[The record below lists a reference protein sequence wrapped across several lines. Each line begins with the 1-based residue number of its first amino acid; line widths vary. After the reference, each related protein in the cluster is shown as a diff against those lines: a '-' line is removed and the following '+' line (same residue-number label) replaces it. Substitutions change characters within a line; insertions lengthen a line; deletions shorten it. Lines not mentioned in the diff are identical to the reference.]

1 MEYQQTNTKVKHLK
15 NEIVVIAL
23 IESKAYFCRKKRV
36 SIGKKNPPC
45 FGMSLWSEIFKVET
59 KMCNIKSQT
68 ETNISYNYDKKY
80 ENQILKFVDTND
92 ACSFF
97 F

>member
-1 MEYQQTNTKVKHLK
+1 
-15 NEIVVIAL
+15 
-23 IESKAYFCRKKRV
+23 
-36 SIGKKNPPC
+36 
-45 FGMSLWSEIFKVET
+45 MSLWSEIFKVET

-80 ENQILKFVDTND
+80 ENQILKFVDTNG

-97 F
+97 NTE